1 MTYSSARFRLR
12 VIFKFGSVGVFAAS
26 GFFSGCLTAVVVT
39 ESAVAAVMSVVLK
52 ENVGD
57 IEENVN
63 ALNVGE
69 GVSRVNPEN
78 DGDVPRNTGVLGLD
92 GVPTVAPNKAA
103 LGGSDRLANLVDG
116 CPPPTGSRSSS
127 LAFTGS
133 SSSLT
138 LCAFLMMHRIAA
150 GIERHL

>member
-1 MTYSSARFRLR
+1 MTYSSSRFRLR
-12 VIFKFGSVGVFAAS
+12 VIFKFGVFAAS
-26 GFFSGCLTAVVVT
+26 GFFSGCFAAVVVR
-39 ESAVAAVMSVVLK
+39 ESAAAAVISVVLK

-63 ALNVGE
+63 ALKVGE
-69 GVSRVNPEN
+69 GVSRLKPVN

-92 GVPTVAPNKAA
+92 GVPTAAPNRAA
-103 LGGSDRLANLVDG
+103 LEGSDRLANLVDG
-116 CPPPTGSRSSS
+116 CPPPTGRSSSS
-127 LAFTGS
+127 LALTGS